1 MTPNHLGALFMMA
14 SMAFFTLNDMLMK
27 VTGGDVPL
35 FQMLFLRGVLTTLL
49 IIALARWLGTLTLNF
64 PKRDWI
70 YIGLRS
76 GAEMAASYFIVTAL
90 FHLPLANVTAI
101 LQVLPLT
108 VTIGGVLFFK
118 ETVGWQRMLAILV
131 GFIGMLLIVRPGPDG
146 FNVFT
151 AYALMGVL
159 CVTIRDLATRQ
170 LSKQAPSLV
179 VTLSSAVAVMVF
191 SGAASLTTPWLGVSS
206 LNAVMIA
213 LSSFCIFGG
222 YYFSVRVMR
231 TGDISFIAPFRY
243 TGLIWALILGWL
255 VFGDWPT
262 NLTMIGAV
270 IVVGTGL
277 FTLYRERAVKQG

>member
-1 MTPNHLGALFMMA
+1 
-14 SMAFFTLNDMLMK
+14 
-27 VTGGDVPL
+27 
-35 FQMLFLRGVLTTLL
+35 
-49 IIALARWLGTLTLNF
+49 
-64 PKRDWI
+64 
-70 YIGLRS
+70 
-76 GAEMAASYFIVTAL
+76 
-90 FHLPLANVTAI
+90 
-101 LQVLPLT
+101 
-108 VTIGGVLFFK
+108 
-118 ETVGWQRMLAILV
+118 
-131 GFIGMLLIVRPGPDG
+131 
-146 FNVFT
+146 
-151 AYALMGVL
+151 
-159 CVTIRDLATRQ
+159 
-170 LSKQAPSLV
+170 V